1 MPEQIIK
8 TADGQVC
15 STIAEVNATLL
26 YDVGFNAKQQML
38 QDRYLM
44 TFVPTLTDEIL
55 KKNGIKSIGMV
66 QDAIE
71 KNTALLET
79 LVQDA
84 IEANKNAWLDEIEF
98 ARGVQRKAENLAY
111 ILDKRAEYM
120 RRPAL
125 KTPLAI
131 DDLRSKLDSAEKD
144 LRNKKSLYET
154 MKDSESPMKKQL
166 EAAITAAENNKQRLE
181 GELTAFNEP
190 LQRMT
195 GEGVD
200 EQMTAAYAPYIYF
213 ITKMVEEG
221 RKEYEGKAAEYM
233 EKYGCVPSFLKTFLD
248 LLKFAESSV
257 YESDIDSL
265 EVRKML
271 TMGIRQYID
280 ILEDGPKLI
289 YATAKLY
296 PEYQKSYDE
305 ETDIYYRTEEELVSG
320 QASAMGRM
328 KALQDQQGE
337 MEVKDEI
344 GFDAQDY
351 FKSKYRLNGILF
363 SNILAHQFKTLEKV
377 QDRRVPA
384 IFGPPGIGKTA
395 GVEATIKRIDSV
407 VNDFFGRT
415 FSVPHMDSSQ
425 FSGPMAV
432 NENDEAMQFMP
443 SGMKPLVNK
452 PGLCLFDEAT
462 AANDPA
468 VHNQLATVTQKGTLT
483 EGIKMHPLM
492 LMVFA
497 GNDDPND
504 NANVEALSHVEKTR
518 LQIMYMLDPKSIM
531 VGWENYITH
540 DPETMGNKY
549 RAAAAS
555 FIISFLN
562 TKEGREYRLTKS
574 TERGRGISP
583 NLRTWTNFIKDL
595 EPLFAMDS
603 FNNKKMREMGRSQII
618 ASGSRIVGAKAASEL
633 ADYYIKYVN
642 LTSID
647 ELLKMSKKFSMLD
660 AIRVYD
666 STNRSGELAG
676 GNTSIYAAV
685 DNETGKERYVI
696 DSPQEC
702 DQDLVDAKNR
712 LYLKG
717 LKEKGKS
724 VDPAQ
729 FNEKNPAFATVKK
742 ELMSKKDFEEQY
754 NKLWPCEDMGS
765 AAAIAYYKNGMK
777 SYYEALFEDARR
789 TRKPIDGE
797 KLDDIMKLAML
808 IPQKAFRQEVTI
820 DMINGFLHPQRTEVL
835 KKYGVSYKKGNST
848 IVKRF
853 NPDPESKLKEG
864 EQRSPR
870 LNTMSYY
877 ALAFSHALHDTLVEQ
892 REQREAAM
900 PNKRGVQ
907 KEQELDMPG
916 R

>member
-44 TFVPTLTDEIL
+44 SFVPTLTDDIL
-55 KKNGIKSIGMV
+55 TQNGIKSIGMV
-66 QDAIE
+66 QDAVE
-71 KNTALLET
+71 KNTALLEK

-84 IEANKNAWLDEIEF
+84 ISSNREEWLSEIDF
-98 ARGVQRKAENLAY
+98 ARGIQHKAENLFY
-111 ILDKRAEYM
+111 ILQKRSAFM
-120 RRPAL
+120 KRPASKTAAVVEEL
-125 KTPLAI
+125 KN
-131 DDLRSKLDSAEKD
+131 KLDAAEKD
-144 LRNKKSLYET
+144 LTNKKAVLDNLKSTDST
-154 MKDSESPMKKQL
+154 MRKQL
-166 EAAITAAENNKQRLE
+166 EGAITATENYKQRLE
-181 GELTAFNEP
+181 GELTALNEP
-190 LQRMT
+190 LPHIS
-195 GEGVD
+195 GED
-200 EQMTAAYAPYIYF
+200 AEENMTAAYAPYIFF
-213 ITKMVEEG
+213 ITKVIEEG
-221 RKEYEGKAAEYM
+221 RKEYEGKAKEYM
-233 EKYGCVPSFLKTFLD
+233 ERYGCVPSFLTSYLD
-248 LLKFAESSV
+248 MLKFAESSV
-257 YESDIDSL
+257 YETEIDTL
-265 EVRKML
+265 ELRKIL

-289 YATAKLY
+289 YATARLY

-305 ETDIYYRTEEELVSG
+305 ETDIYYRTEDETLAG
-320 QASAMGRM
+320 QANAMSRM
-328 KALQDQQGE
+328 KALSDGE
-337 MEVKDEI
+337 NNIGNAAVNEVGVETK
-344 GFDAQDY
+344 DY

-395 GVEATIKRIDSV
+395 GVEATIKKIDSV

-555 FIISFLN
+555 FVISFLN

-618 ASGSRIVGAKAASEL
+618 AAGSRIVGAKAASEL

-642 LTSID
+642 LTPID
-647 ELLKMSKKFSMLD
+647 EMLKMTKKFSMLD
-660 AIRVYD
+660 AVRVYD
-666 STNRSGELAG
+666 STNRSGDLAG
-676 GNTSIYAAV
+676 GNTSIYAKT
-685 DNETGKERYVI
+685 DKDKGTERYVI
-696 DSPQEC
+696 ESTKES
-702 DQDLVDAKNR
+702 DQSLVDAMNR
-712 LYLKG
+712 KYIKAM
-717 LKEKGKS
+717 KEKGKNI
-724 VDPAQ
+724 DPAQ
-729 FNEKNPAFATVKK
+729 FNKDHPAYATIEK
-742 ELMSKKDFEEQY
+742 ELLSKSEFETAY
-754 NKLWPCEDMGS
+754 NKLWPCEDVGS
-765 AAAIAYYKNGMK
+765 AAAIAYYKNSIK
-777 SYYEALFEDARR
+777 SYYESLFEDARR
-789 TRKPIDGE
+789 KRKPIDGE

-820 DMINGFLHPQRTEVL
+820 DIVNGFLHPKHAEVL
-835 KKYGVSYKKGNST
+835 TKYGVGYKKSNGEMSVKYFNS
-848 IVKRF
+848 
-853 NPDPESKLKEG
+853 DPNKPLKEN
-864 EQRSPR
+864 EQRTPR
-870 LNTMSYY
+870 LNKMSHYI
-877 ALAFSHALHDTLVEQ
+877 FSFSIALHDTLLEQNKDKNFFGTTAKKENTVE
-892 REQREAAM
+892 
-900 PNKRGVQ
+900 
-907 KEQELDMPG
+907 MPG